1 MNSTNPHSI
10 NCTVEKNKLR
20 ISIPSTEIDKLKDDN
35 YSLYENNRILVTSN
49 KLFQFINLF
58 SSEFYDSEA
67 NSYNLKISLR
77 NHKRIPKVITKN
89 FDSSIYKSRFLY
101 EDIATPFFL
110 KNVLPS
116 GLVLKDYQEEG
127 IEWLLKSKGRI
138 LADDMGLG
146 KTLQSLAAAATY
158 IRDFKAKS
166 VLIVCP
172 PSLIANWKNE
182 ISKWLPDFCATC
194 IYDTGSEKDFI
205 WENIIGHSHFF
216 ITNYEQIRD
225 TPKILKNLSFDLI
238 IADEAHK
245 IRKNNS
251 KVYKAIADL
260 NYKNFWA
267 LTGTPIE
274 NKSTDIINLIKIVN
288 PRINFNS
295 FNKLP
300 DISKRAQIRKYILR
314 RMKSDVLTD
323 LEESFEINHEI
334 ELSPKQRESYD
345 LLLKEMFSAEQHEI
359 LSIYG
364 KLKATCD
371 IDPVSNESS
380 KIDFVMELLEKIIE
394 RNEKVVIFS
403 FWIKPLEVLSAVINK
418 NFGNDQSFLFTGSL
432 SKDARHKMIQQ
443 FSNPKNKCPVFLC
456 SGKIGGEGLN
466 LVVANHAIFFNEW
479 WNPSNNNQARDRIVR
494 IGQEKK
500 SFIHHIYTKHT
511 LETRIKEIIKEKID
525 INFELVEKTVIKEM
539 RG

>member
-1 MNSTNPHSI
+1 MTSGNVNSV
-10 NCTVEKNKLR
+10 NCLVQQNKLR
-20 ISIPSTEIDKLKDDN
+20 ILIPHSEINNLNDEN
-35 YSLYENNRILVTSN
+35 YTLYESSKFLVTSSN
-49 KLFQFINLF
+49 LFKYIQLF
-58 SSEFYDSEA
+58 SSELYDSETD
-67 NSYNLKISLR
+67 SYDVKISLR
-77 NHKRIPKVITKN
+77 SHKRIPKVITKSFN
-89 FDSSIYKSRFLY
+89 SSIYKNRFLY

-110 KNVLPS
+110 KTVLPS
-116 GLVLKDYQEEG
+116 DLVLKDFQVEG
-127 IEWLLKSKGRI
+127 IDWLLKSNGRI

-146 KTLQSLAAAATY
+146 KTLQSLAAAAIY

-166 VLIVCP
+166 VLIICP
-172 PSLIANWKNE
+172 PSLLANWKNE

-205 WENIIGHSHFF
+205 WENVIDHSHFF

-225 TPKILKNLSFDLI
+225 TPKILKDHSFDLI

-245 IRKNNS
+245 IRKNDS
-251 KVYKAIADL
+251 KVYKSISNL

-274 NKSTDIINLIKIVN
+274 NKPTDIINLIKIVN

-295 FNKLP
+295 LNKLP

-334 ELSPKQRESYD
+334 ELSLDQRKSYD
-345 LLLKEMFSAEQHEI
+345 LLLKEMFSAEQKEI

-418 NFGNDQSFLFTGSL
+418 NFGNNKSFLFTGSL
-432 SKDARHKMIQQ
+432 SKDERHKMIQQ
-443 FSNPKNKCPVFLC
+443 FSNPENQCPIFLC

-494 IGQEKK
+494 IGQEKE
-500 SFIHHIYTKHT
+500 SFIHHIHSKNT